1 MSHTKIPDAVR
12 ARVRVSADNRCG
24 YCQSR
29 QRYVLG
35 LLEIEH
41 IIPTA
46 KGGADAE
53 DNLWLARR
61 LCNNAKR
68 AQTLAR
74 NPITKRIVRLC
85 DPRRQDWSRHFTWS
99 KDGTIIIGK
108 RPAARYRYGI
118 AIEPTD
124 RCDRATPMGG
134 GRMAPTGP

>member
-74 NPITKRIVRLC
+74 NPITKRIVRLF

-99 KDGTIIIGK
+99 EDGTIIIGK
-108 RPAARYRYGI
+108 TACGALPLWH
-118 AIEPTD
+118 
-124 RCDRATPMGG
+124 CN
-134 GRMAPTGP
+134 